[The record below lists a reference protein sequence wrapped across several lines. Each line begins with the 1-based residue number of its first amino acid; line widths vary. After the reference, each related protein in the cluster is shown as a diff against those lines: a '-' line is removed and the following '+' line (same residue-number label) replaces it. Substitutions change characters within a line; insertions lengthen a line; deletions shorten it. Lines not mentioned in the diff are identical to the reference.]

1 MRINKYLAS
10 CGKGSRRKCETLVLE
25 GRVKKNGRPIS
36 ELSADIGPN
45 DIVTVDG
52 FKVVPPTNHVYIMLN
67 KPKGYICSRSDEKS
81 RKTVFDLIN
90 SFCAD
95 PRLVSVGRLDY
106 DTEGLL
112 LLTTD
117 GDLTNKLAHP
127 RNEIEKTYVAKVE
140 GEVSEIEI
148 DKLCRGVVIDGVKT
162 KRSKIKL
169 LEFKDNVSR
178 LEIKISEGRNRQIRK
193 MFESITRQV
202 IFLKRMAIGD
212 LRLGGITRGSCRFL
226 RDDEI
231 NYLKFI

>member
-1 MRINKYLAS
+1 MRINKYLAA
-10 CGKGSRRKCETLVLE
+10 CGKGSRRKCESLVLE
-25 GRVKKNGRPIS
+25 GRVKKNGRPITQ
-36 ELSADIGPN
+36 LSTDINDN

-52 FKVVPPTNHVYIMLN
+52 YKVVMPTSHVYIMLN
-67 KPKGYICSRSDEKS
+67 KPKGYICTHSDEKG
-81 RKTVFDLIN
+81 RKTVFDIVS
-90 SFCAD
+90 SFCSD
-95 PRLVSVGRLDY
+95 PRLFSIGRLDY

-127 RNEIEKTYVAKVE
+127 RNEIEKTYVAKIE
-140 GEVSEIEI
+140 GEISELDI
-148 DKLCRGVVIDGVKT
+148 DKLRKGVVIDGVKT

-169 LEFKDNVSR
+169 LEYKDNISR

-193 MFESITRQV
+193 MFETINREV

-212 LRLGGITRGSCRFL
+212 LRLGGLTRGTCRYL
-226 RDDEI
+226 KDDEV